1 MKKEM
6 SIKLQRAEWRSAR
19 QGTPV
24 PLPRRTHQAAI
35 SVVTAV
41 LLSALGC
48 GSGSPDAAI
57 GTLGGSPLDQLPPE
71 ITQITDFG
79 LRASWSP
86 DGREIL
92 FLDGLAGDVWAYDLS
107 TKSPR
112 NLTQHFEHAGFSRA
126 RHLSSGDLVLC
137 GPVERD
143 LASSDPEEG
152 RFDGILWILRR
163 PFDGEP
169 VPLGE
174 PCWEGI
180 AAARQGNRIAWV
192 HSNVDYT
199 SWDLLWEALFGP
211 SELWVGEIRYEGDT
225 PKLVGRK
232 RVVTRDEI
240 SRLSLLEVQD
250 FRPPAED
257 EILFT
262 AFNHKGGEVMGV
274 HLETGEI
281 RNYSQS
287 PWFDEADGV
296 FPDGR
301 STLVVRELDRVF
313 IPEHVD
319 LWRLTLDGRSQWE
332 RLTSF
337 TRHRGHGASN
347 AAVSP
352 DGRRIVFQL
361 RDAAAPPGNGLA
373 LLLLDLD
380 AVEKRP

>member
-1 MKKEM
+1 M
-6 SIKLQRAEWRSAR
+6 
-19 QGTPV
+19 
-24 PLPRRTHQAAI
+24 HQAMM
-35 SVVTAV
+35 SVATAV
-41 LLSALGC
+41 LLSAMAC
-48 GSGSPDAAI
+48 ESGSPDADVAM
-57 GTLGGSPLDQLPPE
+57 LSGSPLDRLPPGF
-71 ITQITDFG
+71 TQITDFG

-92 FLDGLAGDVWAYDLS
+92 FLDGLAGDVWAYDLPTES
-107 TKSPR
+107 LR
-112 NLTQHFEHAGFSRA
+112 NLTEHFEHAGFSRA
-126 RHLSSGDLVLC
+126 RHLSNGDLILC

-143 LASSDPEEG
+143 VASGDPEEG

-163 PFDGEP
+163 PFDSEP
-169 VPLGE
+169 VPLDE

-192 HSNVDYT
+192 HSKVDYT
-199 SWDLLWEALFGP
+199 SWDFVWEGLFGP
-211 SELWVGEIRYEGDT
+211 SELWTGGIRYEGDT
-225 PKLVGRK
+225 PKLVDRT
-232 RVVTRDEI
+232 RVVARDEI
-240 SRLSLLEVQD
+240 SRFSLLEVQD

-262 AFNHKGGEVMGV
+262 AFNYQGGEVMGV
-274 HLETGEI
+274 HLETGDI

-313 IPEHVD
+313 IPEEVD
-319 LWRLTLDGRSQWE
+319 VWRLTLDGRSEWE

-337 TRHRGHGASN
+337 AHYRGYGASN
-347 AAVSP
+347 GDVSP

-373 LLLLDLD
+373 LVLLDLD
-380 AVEKRP
+380 AMEKP